1 MPAFFQQRLSDT
13 VYLQG
18 RCHCSSVESSPN
30 MANRHHYPGTGW
42 QHNLPIHNYN
52 PDEEY
57 DQSESSR
64 GFQGKFIGPLLPTQI
79 AQDNVGILG
88 PAETKNIQYHGNA
101 LTQQAYMRG

>member
-1 MPAFFQQRLSDT
+1 
-13 VYLQG
+13 
-18 RCHCSSVESSPN
+18 

-64 GFQGKFIGPLLPTQI
+64 GFQGKFIGPLFPTQI

-88 PAETKNIQYHGNA
+88 PAETKNIQYHRNA
-101 LTQQAYMRG
+101 LT